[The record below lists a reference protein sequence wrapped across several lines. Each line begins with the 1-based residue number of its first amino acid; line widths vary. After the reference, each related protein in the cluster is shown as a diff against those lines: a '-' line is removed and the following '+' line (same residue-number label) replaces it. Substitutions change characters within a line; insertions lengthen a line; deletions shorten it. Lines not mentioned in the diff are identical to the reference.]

1 MIYQTKFEGYTY
13 VGLLGVAN
21 DKVCILPNF
30 VYSEQGKKIL
40 EVLKVEKI
48 IRTTLANSFLLGL
61 FCSLNNRA
69 ILLPDIVDEK
79 EIERLES
86 SGMKVVVLKESFTAL
101 GNLILMN
108 DYGCVISKYL
118 RDKREYLEKELEIPV
133 EITSLPFPGVCGICN
148 NKGCLM
154 LNVPKEEREKIEDAL
169 NVEVRDSL
177 YLEDYPKIKTIA
189 NSFGAIISKT
199 CLPKETAEICD
210 SLRIPL
216 K

>member
-40 EVLKVEKI
+40 EVLKVRKI

-61 FCSLNNRA
+61 FCALNNKA
-69 ILLPDIVDEK
+69 ILLPDIVEER
-79 EIERLES
+79 EIKRLES
-86 SGMKVVVLKESFTAL
+86 SGMKVIVLKETFTAL

-118 RDKREYLEKELEIPV
+118 RNKREYLEKELEIPV
-133 EITSLPFPGVCGICN
+133 EITLLPFPGVYGVCN

-154 LNVPKEEREKIEDAL
+154 LNVPKEERERIEDAL
-169 NVEVRDSL
+169 NVEVRNSL
-177 YLEDYPKIKTIA
+177 YLEDYPKIKVIA
-189 NSFGAIISKT
+189 NSSGAIISKA
-199 CLPKETAEICD
+199 CLPQEMSEICD

-216 K
+216 R

>member
-13 VGLLGVAN
+13 IGLLGVAN

-30 VYSEQGKKIL
+30 VYSDQGKKIL
-40 EVLKVEKI
+40 DVLKVRKI
-48 IRTTLANSFLLGL
+48 IRTTLANSFLIGL
-61 FCSLNNRA
+61 FCALNNKT
-69 ILLPDIVDEK
+69 ILLPDLVEEK
-79 EIERLES
+79 EIKKLENNDI
-86 SGMKVVVLKESFTAL
+86 KVVILKESFSAL

-118 RDKREYLEKELEIPV
+118 KDKREYLEKELEIPV
-133 EITSLPFPGVCGICN
+133 EVSSLPLPGVYGICN

-154 LNVPKEEREKIEDAL
+154 LNVPKEEREKIEDTL

-177 YLEDYPKIKTIA
+177 YLQDYPKIKAIV
-189 NSFGAIISKT
+189 NSAGAIISKT
-199 CLPKETAEICD
+199 CLPQETAEICD
-210 SLRIPL
+210 SLKISL